1 MTAITSRTPSSRTLG
16 KPSWIRRP
24 AKAHRVGRWGEDLVA
39 QILSVN
45 GYRILERNWR
55 PPAGLDIP
63 LRGELDLIA
72 ITPQDELAF
81 VEVKTR
87 SSEEY
92 GHPFEAINGDKAK
105 RTRELAIL
113 WCRLRENLDFGHF
126 RVDAI
131 AVTGTPEEFTFEHL
145 MGVA

>member
-16 KPSWIRRP
+16 KPSWIRRS

-63 LRGELDLIA
+63 LRGELDLLSKLKLD
-72 ITPQDELAF
+72 PQKSTGILLKLSMVIRLNAHVNSLYYGVVYARTLILDIF
-81 VEVKTR
+81 V
-87 SSEEY
+87 
-92 GHPFEAINGDKAK
+92 
-105 RTRELAIL
+105 LML
-113 WCRLRENLDFGHF
+113 LR
-126 RVDAI
+126 
-131 AVTGTPEEFTFEHL
+131 
-145 MGVA
+145 